1 MNLVEITDRARWDA
15 FQAAQPWSQ
24 FPQSWDWGEFRR
36 ENGFEVRRFGLFN
49 DAGALLVGAQMEYR
63 PKRIVGGY
71 WFAPRGTVF
80 SERLDI
86 VRRREVFRAFLDA
99 LLRARLRRSF
109 FWRFEP
115 VAELNQPEG
124 LMPMAFRRN
133 VPQNPSSTILLDI
146 SPPQETILQ
155 GMHQKTRYNIRIAD
169 RHGVTTRIA
178 THPDDELAFLDLMD
192 RTAERDGF
200 VQHPRAYLRATF
212 EYLRRRGMARIRLAE
227 LGRKPLA
234 ANLEI
239 VCGDTVTYLYG
250 ASSDEARN
258 LMAPYALHWD
268 AIMQAKRDGARFY
281 DFWGVNP
288 PSKAMPAYKAS
299 WEGITRFKRGWGGR
313 QLDLFGTWDLP
324 FMLPLYRFVFRK
336 ETRRS

>member
-1 MNLVEITDRARWDA
+1 MNLVEITDRVRWDA

-36 ENGFEVRRFGLFN
+36 ENGFEVRRFGLF
-49 DAGALLVGAQMEYR
+49 DETGTLLVGAQMEFR
-63 PKRIVGGY
+63 PKRVVGGY
-71 WFAPRGTVF
+71 WFAPRGPVF

-86 VRRREVFRAFLDA
+86 VRRPEVFRAFMDA
-99 LLRARLRRSF
+99 LLRMRLHRSL

-115 VAELNQPEG
+115 AMELNEPEG
-124 LMPMAFRRN
+124 LIPLAFLRN
-133 VPQNPSSTILLDI
+133 APQNPSSTVVLDLAP
-146 SPPQETILQ
+146 SQDEMLQ
-155 GMHQKTRYNIRIAD
+155 AMHPKTRYNIRIAD

-178 THPDDELAFLDLMD
+178 TRPDDELTFLDLME

-200 VQHPRAYLRATF
+200 VQRPREYLRATF
-212 EYLRRRGMARIRLAE
+212 TFLRHRGMARIRLAE
-227 LGRKPLA
+227 HQKKPLA

-239 VCGDTVTYLYG
+239 LCGDTVTYLYG

-268 AIMQAKRDGARFY
+268 AIMQAKRDGMRFY
-281 DFWGVNP
+281 DFWGANP

-313 QLDLFGTWDLP
+313 QVDLFGTWDLP
-324 FMLPLYRFVFRK
+324 FIRPLYHLVFRK
-336 ETRRS
+336 QAWRS